1 VNISTHVVAGGMAR
15 LSVGGEIDM
24 DTAGE
29 LDATMSEVVTRSD
42 VTKLVV
48 DFAEVTFCD
57 SSGIAALGRAYA
69 AAAERGIGF
78 QLVNLQPNVRWALE
92 ITGVLEGLTLSD
104 D

>member
-1 VNISTHVVAGGMAR
+1 MNISTHVVAGGVGR
-15 LSVGGEIDM
+15 LSVAGEIDM
-24 DTAGE
+24 DTVGE
-29 LDATMSEVVTRSD
+29 LDATMSEVMTRSD

-57 SSGIAALGRAYA
+57 SSGIAALDRAYA

-78 QLVNLQPNVRWALE
+78 QLVNLQPIVRRALE
-92 ITGVLEGLTLSD
+92 ITGVLEGLTRSD